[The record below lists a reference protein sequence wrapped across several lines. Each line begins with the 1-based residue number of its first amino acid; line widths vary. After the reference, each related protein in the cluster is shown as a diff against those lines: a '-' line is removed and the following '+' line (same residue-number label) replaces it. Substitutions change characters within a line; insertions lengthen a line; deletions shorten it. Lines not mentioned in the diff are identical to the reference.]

1 MKSISD
7 DISYELGTNGIL
19 RARPAAAWYLPGQVP
34 GNTRSNNSRG
44 KAMIAKRLKNDKA
57 DVYTI
62 DVRFYDNGMV
72 MFDYPGAPRK
82 EVLSGTGTN
91 RQDAEKLIRAKLHSF
106 AETFTLAPQ
115 S

>member
-1 MKSISD
+1 
-7 DISYELGTNGIL
+7 
-19 RARPAAAWYLPGQVP
+19 
-34 GNTRSNNSRG
+34 
-44 KAMIAKRLKNDKA
+44 
-57 DVYTI
+57 
-62 DVRFYDNGMV
+62 MV